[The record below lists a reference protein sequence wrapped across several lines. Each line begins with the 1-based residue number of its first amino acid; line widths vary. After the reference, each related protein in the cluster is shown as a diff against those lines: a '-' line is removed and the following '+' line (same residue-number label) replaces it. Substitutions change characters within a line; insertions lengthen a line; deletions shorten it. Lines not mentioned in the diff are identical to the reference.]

1 MTPAPGIRRLLRC
14 PACRGELT
22 GDGPG
27 FACPACRLDYP
38 PAPSGAPDLRL
49 RRPLPAAVPVVLGA
63 EPEGLDR
70 WPALGPF
77 PAATAPAPD
86 LAADLAAA
94 LAAAPTAGR
103 RAVRHLSPEMVSH
116 FPLAAPGEAALDLGC
131 GRAAHRPLVERCG
144 FAYAGIDYGNPHA
157 PMLAD
162 AHALPFADGAFAFV
176 LSVAVIEHLAHP
188 LRALQEARR
197 MLAPGGR
204 FVGSVAFLEPHHGG
218 SYYHHSHRAV
228 AHGLL
233 AAGFEIEALG
243 RFAGWTAPVSLRK
256 ALFLPRWPGL
266 ARAFVWPLHAASEA
280 LWRAR
285 AALGRDRR
293 LYEVSR
299 RNLAGSFVF
308 SARASARETTV
319 TPAP

>member
-1 MTPAPGIRRLLRC
+1 MTPAPAPRPEIRRLLRC

-22 GDGPG
+22 GAGPG

-49 RRPLPAAVPVVLGA
+49 RRPLAAAVPVTLGA

-70 WPALGPF
+70 WQALGPF
-77 PAATAPAPD
+77 PAAPEPAVD
-86 LAADLAAA
+86 LAAGLASGGRAA
-94 LAAAPTAGR
+94 
-103 RAVRHLSPEMVSH
+103 RHLSPEMVSH
-116 FPLAAPGEAALDLGC
+116 FPRAAPGEAALDLGC
-131 GRAAHRPLVERCG
+131 GRAAHRPLIERCG

-162 AHALPFADGAFAFV
+162 AHALPFAGGAFAFV
-176 LSVAVIEHLAHP
+176 LSVAVLEHLAHP

-197 MLAPGGR
+197 VLRPGGR
-204 FVGSVAFLEPHHGG
+204 FVGAVAFLEPFHGG

-243 RFAGWTAPVSLRK
+243 RFGGWTAPVSLRK

-308 SARASARETTV
+308 SARAAL
-319 TPAP
+319 TPEAAAP